1 MSECRPAD
9 GGMGQARRVE
19 VWIFNHY
26 ASAPD
31 KPTGT
36 RHYDLARQL
45 TGSGH
50 RVTIFAAGF
59 GHATNREERLTGR
72 AVYRTDRFDGV
83 RFVWVRTIPHRG
95 NTWRRAANMLSY
107 AAVVSVVQLRF
118 RPPDVVIGSTV
129 HPFAALAAYLIACWR
144 RARFFF
150 EIRDLWPQTLIDM
163 GEMGE
168 SAPAARVLRLIERVL
183 AERSDAVIALLP
195 GISRY
200 LSERRIL
207 ARRVCYV
214 PNGYDLGTTLTSTG
228 LPADLQ
234 SVLRRW
240 HAEGAFV
247 AAYVGAHGRAN
258 GLGTLLEAA
267 WLLRDDDE
275 PVRILLVGDGPE
287 KATLVAA
294 AQARGVNAIHFAD
307 ALPKSAVQDLLRH
320 ADAAIFHLASN
331 PVFRYGI
338 SPNKLFDYFA
348 SERPV
353 IFACESTP
361 DPVRRAGAGMS
372 IAPDDPAALATAIRA
387 LARTPVAD
395 RQAMGESGRRYVA
408 QHHDTA
414 ALGTRLARLLALPAP
429 SDLSASWKPLS
440 DRP

>member
-1 MSECRPAD
+1 MSEPRLPD
-9 GGMGQARRVE
+9 RRSSQARPVE

-26 ASAPD
+26 ATAPD

-59 GHATNREERLTGR
+59 GHVTNREERLTGR
-72 AVYRTDRFDGV
+72 MVYRVDHFDGV
-83 RFVWVRTIPHRG
+83 RFVWVRTVPHHG

-107 AAVVSVVQLRF
+107 AAVVCVVQLRF

-129 HPFAALAAYLIACWR
+129 HPFAALAGYWIASVR
-144 RARFFF
+144 GARFFF

-168 SAPAARVLRLIERVL
+168 RAPAARVLRLIERVL
-183 AERSDAVIALLP
+183 AERSEAVIALLP
-195 GISRY
+195 GIGRY
-200 LSERRIL
+200 LSERRIT
-207 ARRVCYV
+207 ARRVCYL
-214 PNGYDLGTTLTSTG
+214 PNGYDLGTSTASAA

-234 SVLRRW
+234 SVLRQWRFQ
-240 HAEGAFV
+240 GAFV
-247 AAYVGAHGRAN
+247 AAYLGAHGRAN

-267 WLLRDDDE
+267 WMLRDDDQ

-287 KATLVAA
+287 KAALVAA
-294 AQARGVNAIHFAD
+294 AQARGLDAIHFAD
-307 ALPKSAVQDLLRH
+307 PLPKSAVQDVLRH

-331 PVFRYGI
+331 AVYRYGI
-338 SPNKLFDYFA
+338 SPNKLFDYFV

-353 IFACESTP
+353 IFACDSTP
-361 DPVRRAGAGMS
+361 DPVRLAGAGMS
-372 IAPDDPAALATAIRA
+372 ITPDDPAALASAIRA
-387 LARTPVAD
+387 LARTPAVE

-429 SDLSASWKPLS
+429 S
-440 DRP
+440 RPRVP